1 MITNLTRF
9 ELTDDEVEVLN
20 FGLKHGVLSRP
31 KESEMVATMEY
42 VWVEI
47 DNNNILKENHTTKER
62 VQTVLRAF
70 TYNYLD
76 LETKDYHL
84 DRKRMNIIQNPRE
97 KVMIALVSKDDYIRN
112 TECLFSD
119 KTKFQVLHKD
129 LTLQSLN
136 RTKLFKYI
144 IQSWGNIKRQKEKY
158 VSKIWKNRQST
169 WVTENSQKILR
180 STSIPTHSRHCQDT
194 LLCHFNPL
202 TQEAVAR
209 TCSVKKVFL
218 EILQNSQENTCA
230 RISFLMKLQA
240 LLG

>member
-47 DNNNILKENHTTKER
+47 DNNNILKENHTTKQR

-112 TECLFSD
+112 KNAYLVI
-119 KTKFQVLHKD
+119 KQ
-129 LTLQSLN
+129 N
-136 RTKLFKYI
+136 FKYY
-144 IQSWGNIKRQKEKY
+144 IKIRHFSLFTVQNYLNTLFNRGEYQTTKRKVCVQNLQK
-158 VSKIWKNRQST
+158 
-169 WVTENSQKILR
+169 
-180 STSIPTHSRHCQDT
+180 
-194 LLCHFNPL
+194 
-202 TQEAVAR
+202 
-209 TCSVKKVFL
+209 
-218 EILQNSQENTCA
+218 
-230 RISFLMKLQA
+230 
-240 LLG
+240 

>member
-70 TYNYLD
+70 KYNYLD

-84 DRKRMNIIQNPRE
+84 DRKRMNIIQNLRE

-119 KTKFQVLHKD
+119 KTKFQVLYKD
-129 LTLQSLN
+129 PTLQSLH

-144 IQSWGNIKRQKEKY
+144 IQSWGISNDKKK
-158 VSKIWKNRQST
+158 SMCPKFAKIDRAHGLPK
-169 WVTENSQKILR
+169 
-180 STSIPTHSRHCQDT
+180 TH
-194 LLCHFNPL
+194 
-202 TQEAVAR
+202 
-209 TCSVKKVFL
+209 KKF
-218 EILQNSQENTCA
+218 
-230 RISFLMKLQA
+230 
-240 LLG
+240 